1 MIQYGAGNRMA
12 DGKKEQGKTS
22 PMMAIVAVL
31 LLTLIGAGAGFAVG
45 SMLGA
50 QPAAEFKDIALAEAP
65 AQAEHGEHLP
75 DASTEGDV
83 TPPIVEEQ
91 VAMAVVPFPPILTN
105 LAEPKGVWVRLEGS
119 LLIKKESD
127 EPHELLAEKADE
139 NLVTFLRTVKLKDIE
154 GPSGF
159 LNFRADLNDLV
170 SLLSDGQVKEVII
183 HSVVLE

>member
-1 MIQYGAGNRMA
+1 MA
-12 DGKKEQGKTS
+12 DGKKEQGKAS

-45 SMLGA
+45 SMLGTT
-50 QPAAEFKDIALAEAP
+50 QPPTEIKSVASVEVPQEP
-65 AQAEHGEHLP
+65 AHGEHLSEAT
-75 DASTEGDV
+75 ASGEVPT
-83 TPPIVEEQ
+83 PIVEEP
-91 VAMAVVPFPPILTN
+91 VAMAIVPFPPILTN

-119 LLIKKESD
+119 LLIKKETE

-170 SLLSDGQVKEVII
+170 SQLSAGQVKEVII